1 MRTILVLLLALGAAC
16 PASSGRA
23 ETTAEK
29 LAVCLACHGE
39 KGQSETPE
47 VPSLGAQNAPYTLI
61 QIFLFREKQR
71 VFDVMNETTRGL
83 SDGDLQ
89 AMADAIAKLP
99 APHSSGDPADPQ
111 RTAAGRA
118 LADRYRCNV
127 CHRPDFS
134 GQENVPRIAAQREDY
149 LLKTM
154 REYKSNARRGYDASM
169 AEALQPVSD
178 EEIATLAYFIS
189 RQ

>member
-1 MRTILVLLLALGAAC
+1 MRTTLALLLALV
-16 PASSGRA
+16 ASSPVTSA
-23 ETTAEK
+23 SADTTAEK
-29 LAVCLACHGE
+29 LSVCLACHGE

-47 VPSLGAQNAPYTLI
+47 VPSLGAQNSPYTLI

-71 VFDVMNETTRGL
+71 VFDVMNEATHGL
-83 SDGDLQ
+83 SDADLQ
-89 AMADAIAKLP
+89 DMADAIAKLP
-99 APHSSGDPADPQ
+99 AKRPTEQSGDAQ
-111 RTAAGRA
+111 RLAAGKA
-118 LADRYRCNV
+118 LAERYRCNV

-169 AEALQPVSD
+169 AEALQ
-178 EEIATLAYFIS
+178 
-189 RQ
+189 

>member
-1 MRTILVLLLALGAAC
+1 MRFATIIALAFV
-16 PASSGRA
+16 ASSLSLSVRA
-23 ETTAEK
+23 ETAAEK
-29 LAVCLACHGE
+29 LVVCLACHGE

-47 VPSLGAQNAPYTLI
+47 VPSLGAQNSPYTLI
-61 QIFLFREKQR
+61 QIYLFREKQR
-71 VFDVMNETTRGL
+71 VFDVMNEATHGL

-89 AMADAIAKLP
+89 DMADAIAKLP
-99 APHSSGDPADPQ
+99 APHPEQGGDAQ
-111 RTAAGRA
+111 RLAAGNA

-127 CHRPDFS
+127 CHRPNFA

-169 AEALQPVSD
+169 AEVLQPVSD
-178 EEIATLAYFIS
+178 EEIATLAYFIA